1 MAILGIETS
10 CDETAIAVIDSPNK
24 KVLCEALFSQI
35 DLHNLY
41 GGVVPE
47 LAARDH
53 ISRLV
58 PLIKNEFEKNDLSF
72 EILDA
77 IAVSK
82 GPGLRGPLLVGNT
95 IANSIAYAL
104 KIPVINVHHMEA
116 HLLMPLLDANPPSMP
131 FVSLLVS
138 GGHTLI
144 VKVDEGGGYTIMGET
159 KDDALGEAFDKTAK
173 LLNLGYPGGPE
184 IEKLAKLS
192 QIDRFRFPR
201 PMINSDCLNLS
212 FSGLKTAVLYAVQ
225 KLDALSDEDKIDIS
239 NSFQNAA
246 VDCIVSKILKASIEE
261 NVSDLVVSGGVAANE
276 FLRCSLADA
285 MPSNVKLH
293 FPDLKHCTDNGLMVA
308 HAGLMKI
315 ENSEKNYN
323 IEARARWSLEENND
337 AR

>member
-10 CDETAIAVIDSPNK
+10 CDETAIAVIDSQNK

-72 EILDA
+72 KILDA

-116 HLLMPLLDANPPSMP
+116 HLLMPLLDANPPSLP

-144 VKVDEGGGYTIMGET
+144 VKVDEGGRYTIMGET

-201 PMINSDCLNLS
+201 PMINSECLNLS

-246 VDCIVSKILKASIEE
+246 VDCIVSKVLKASIQE
-261 NVSDLVVSGGVAANE
+261 NISDLVVSGGVAANE

-323 IEARARWSLEENND
+323 IEARARWSLEENKD